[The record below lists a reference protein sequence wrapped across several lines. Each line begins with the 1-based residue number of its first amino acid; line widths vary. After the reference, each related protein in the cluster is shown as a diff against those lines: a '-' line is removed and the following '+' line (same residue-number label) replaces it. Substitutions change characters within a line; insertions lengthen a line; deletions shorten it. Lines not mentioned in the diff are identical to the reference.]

1 MRYKK
6 IIELKDGRRCCL
18 RNAEEEDGQAV
29 LDNFLLTHR
38 QTDNLA
44 TYADEITLTV
54 EKEKAFLKN
63 KAESANEL
71 ELIALIDDKVIGLAG
86 MVSIGDRDKVRH
98 RASFGI
104 SIERDYW
111 GLGIGSAM
119 LKACIECAK
128 EAGYEQLELEVI
140 EGNDAAMT
148 MYRNAGFVEYGR
160 NPRGLKSRTSGY
172 QEMIYMRKEL

>member
-54 EKEKAFLKN
+54 EQEKAFLKN
-63 KAESANEL
+63 KAESAIEL
-71 ELIALIDDKVIGLAG
+71 EHVSSRSVIHISKYK
-86 MVSIGDRDKVRH
+86 SIICL
-98 RASFGI
+98 SCSSQI
-104 SIERDYW
+104 
-111 GLGIGSAM
+111 
-119 LKACIECAK
+119 
-128 EAGYEQLELEVI
+128 
-140 EGNDAAMT
+140 
-148 MYRNAGFVEYGR
+148 RN
-160 NPRGLKSRTSGY
+160 T
-172 QEMIYMRKEL
+172 